1 MPPPP
6 PPSIIT
12 SSSISHLSAPSTPA
26 ATAPPLMAQ
35 APPLILTQTA
45 GGTFL
50 LPAAPGTGNAPPILL
65 TAQVQKT
72 NTPSAGFTLP
82 FCLLCSQTYRSS
94 SCWLVIFS
102 HCHYTDTQSS
112 SFPERCVQLSKVP
125 EYADGDEQFFLHFV
139 FSFTKL
145 SRAENKL
152 GIKISR

>member
-1 MPPPP
+1 MGGDSTPEMINVPSYFLLCFRFFSASSPLQIVSSSVMPPPP

-94 SCWLVIFS
+94 SCWSVIFS

-112 SFPERCVQLSKVP
+112 
-125 EYADGDEQFFLHFV
+125 
-139 FSFTKL
+139 
-145 SRAENKL
+145 
-152 GIKISR
+152 